1 MYICINHQENMKKD
15 EKNFFVIGGY
25 ITPDTYQVADIY
37 KKVERI
43 IKKEKGM
50 MIDTELKARD
60 CEEVNQ
66 KFVLNSL
73 LKTKGILPFCVY
85 YDVATMRKNNLFLL
99 KSRQDRFIFLLTHT
113 LKIIFEQEYH
123 DEYQYINLEP
133 EVILELN
140 QAEVNTVSQEKIKN
154 YLNHHN
160 QIFTTT
166 KKLSAVSCLDSKS
179 SFTIRAAEFFCHY
192 FWSELVHQE
201 ANQSLKESLEPTIK
215 EAKILNYPVD
225 FLVNGREP
233 KPNRNQTKRTLAD
246 YSPFD
251 ASDIFSWIRLIGF
264 IIRMIFSWN

>member
-1 MYICINHQENMKKD
+1 MYICINHQENTTKD

-25 ITPDTYQVADIY
+25 ITPDAYQVVDIY

-43 IKKEKGM
+43 IKKEKGLA
-50 MIDTELKARD
+50 IDTELKVED
-60 CEEVNQ
+60 CEEINQ

-73 LKTKGILPFCVY
+73 LKTERILPFCVY
-85 YDVATMRKNNLFLL
+85 YDVTKMRKNNLYLL
-99 KSRQDRFIFLLTHT
+99 RSRQDRFLFLLTHT
-113 LKIIFEQEYH
+113 LKIILEQEYSE
-123 DEYQYINLEP
+123 EYQYINLEQ

-140 QAEVNTVSQEKIKN
+140 QEEVTTFSQEQIKN

-160 QIFTTT
+160 QIFKTT

-179 SFTIRAAEFFCHY
+179 SFTIRAAKFFCHY

-201 ANQSLKESLEPTIK
+201 ANQSLKESLESTIK
-215 EAKILNYPVD
+215 HAKILNYPTN

-233 KPNRNQTKRTLAD
+233 KPDHNQTKRTLED

-251 ASDIFSWIRLIGF
+251 IGDVIELIFA
-264 IIRMIFSWN
+264 IIFF